1 MLGPSAGAFSLA
13 GKSITPRGSRTN
25 KPSTVARFNSVS
37 VIASGSVKLAL
48 SNVMNACRSDGPN
61 ESTSSSTVGVAEREG
76 VGCAGDFGAVCGA
89 DVGAGDWAARFE
101 PRTKITNVASKNRD
115 ITIIQ

>member
-37 VIASGSVKLAL
+37 VIASGSVKFAL
-48 SNVMNACRSDGPN
+48 SNVIKVCRSAGPN
-61 ESTSSSTVGVAEREG
+61 ESTNSSTVGVADGED
-76 VGCAGDFGAVCGA
+76 VGCAGDFGPICAA
-89 DVGAGDWAARFE
+89 DVGAGDWATRFA
-101 PRTKITNVASKNRD
+101 PRTET
-115 ITIIQ
+115 